1 MNNDFMVFVKT
12 ETTGFPDFQAPSD
25 APHQPHIVS
34 LCAIKVNV
42 ATREIVGSVESM
54 IKPDGWEIP
63 EGAASVH
70 GITTDLAAVVG
81 RPEAEVMAEFN
92 ELRGDLPLVCHSAA
106 FQNKVLRIAA
116 KRFLD
121 AETAEKWKS
130 AEVICTAAI
139 TKPIV
144 QVPAAKK
151 GFKNPTLPQAYQHL
165 FGRELV
171 DANSAVAAAHACKD
185 VFFEAMKL
193 QG

>member
-34 LCAIKVNV
+34 ICAIKVDLK
-42 ATREIVGSVESM
+42 TRVGTFIMSAI

-63 EGAASVH
+63 ESATKVH
-70 GITTDLAAVVG
+70 GITTDEAMRIG
-81 RPEAEVMAEFN
+81 RPESEVIAEFN
-92 ELRGDLPLVCHSAA
+92 ALRGDLPIVCHSAA

-121 AETAEKWKS
+121 SETAEKWKTS
-130 AEVICTAAI
+130 EVICTAAL

-151 GFKNPTLPQAYQHL
+151 GFKNPTLAQAYQHL

-171 DANSAVAAAHACKD
+171 DQNSAVAAAHACKD
-185 VFFEAMKL
+185 VFFEAMKF

>member
-1 MNNDFMVFVKT
+1 MVFVKT

-25 APHQPHIVS
+25 AAHQPHIVS
-34 LCAIKVNV
+34 ICAIKVNL
-42 ATREIVGSVESM
+42 ATREIVGSLESM

-63 EGAASVH
+63 LSAASVH
-70 GITTDLAAVVG
+70 GITTDYATFSG

-92 ELRGDLPLVCHSAA
+92 ELRGDLPVVCHSAA

-121 AETAEKWKS
+121 SDTADKWKS
-130 AEVICTAAI
+130 SEVICTAAL

-151 GFKNPTLPQAYQHL
+151 GFKNPTLAQSYQHL

-185 VFFEAMKL
+185 VFFEAMKF